1 MNHLSDGRLIDIL
14 SKIDLALTEEDFLD
28 RDLEHFELA
37 PKEKKEG
44 KKRIAV
50 ISGIAAGSVAL
61 TGVIVLLMKKHDML
75 RRAAA

>member
-14 SKIDLALTEEDFLD
+14 SKVDPALTEEDFLD
-28 RDLEHFELA
+28 RDLEQFELA
-37 PKEKKEG
+37 PKEKKEN
-44 KKRIAV
+44 KKKIAV